1 MWSPIVISLEV
12 AGAATVLAFFLG
24 LLAAWNTVKLRRF
37 KSLLD
42 GLFTLPMVLPPTVIG
57 FFLLL
62 IFGKNGLFG
71 NWLSEIGLPVVF
83 SVRGA
88 IIAAAVVAFPMMYRA
103 ARGAFESL
111 DRDLI
116 AAARVCGAS
125 ETRIFWQIVV
135 PTCRPGIA
143 SGTVLAFARA
153 LGEFGATSMLAG
165 NIPGRTQTMSLAIY
179 SAVQSNERATA
190 YAWVVVITLISFTTL
205 ALINLFEG
213 GGFGKRAKRANP

>member
-1 MWSPIVISLEV
+1 MWSPIIISMEV
-12 AGAATVLAFFLG
+12 AGAATAFAFFLG
-24 LLAAWNTVKLRRF
+24 LFAAWKTIRLRRA
-37 KSLLD
+37 KAILD

-62 IFGKNGLFG
+62 IFGKNGLIG
-71 NWLSEIGLPVVF
+71 GWLSEIGLPIVF
-83 SVRGA
+83 SLRGA
-88 IIAAAVVAFPMMYRA
+88 VIAATVVAFPMMYRT

-111 DRDLI
+111 DRDLV

-125 ETRIFWQIVV
+125 ETRIFWQIIV

-143 SGTVLAFARA
+143 SGAVLAFARA

-179 SAVQSNERATA
+179 SAVQGNEYAAA
-190 YAWVVVITLISFTTL
+190 YAWVVVITLISFSTL
-205 ALINLFEG
+205 ALINLFDDT
-213 GGFGKRAKRANP
+213 NPTR